1 MPRLQ
6 RQDAT
11 GQSLREG
18 DETAGPA
25 VHPSSLPTI
34 DRGSAAFQRTRR
46 LDRHVH
52 VTIWLIF
59 LVYAGTE
66 LYGMCAIPIKVN
78 ESGVCTQEGP
88 DPFMGNKR
96 EFFLASL

>member
-1 MPRLQ
+1 MPAKMPRLQ
-6 RQDAT
+6 GQDAT

-25 VHPSSLPTI
+25 VHPSSPAPPLPTM
-34 DRGSAAFQRTRR
+34 DGGSAAFQRTRR

-52 VTIWLIF
+52 VAIELIF

-66 LYGMCAIPIKVN
+66 RRRPSFTGCV
-78 ESGVCTQEGP
+78 
-88 DPFMGNKR
+88 
-96 EFFLASL
+96 